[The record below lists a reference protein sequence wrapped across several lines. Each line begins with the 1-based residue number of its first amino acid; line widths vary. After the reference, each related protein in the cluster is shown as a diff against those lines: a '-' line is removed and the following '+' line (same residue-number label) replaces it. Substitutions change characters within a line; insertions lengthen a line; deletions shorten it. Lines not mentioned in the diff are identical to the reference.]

1 MQSRQWRPPR
11 RPGPQSLRNSDSCVL
26 LLADCPLWD
35 SGGRK
40 NVVRGKQ
47 DAWGKT
53 MQTLLNA
60 EGLNCLAAAWSGGG
74 VKSASS
80 RQVPGIGGV
89 AGSGFRIDGSC
100 ANKFFN
106 VT

>member
-1 MQSRQWRPPR
+1 
-11 RPGPQSLRNSDSCVL
+11 
-26 LLADCPLWD
+26 
-35 SGGRK
+35 
-40 NVVRGKQ
+40 
-47 DAWGKT
+47 

-60 EGLNCLAAAWSGGG
+60 ERLNCLAAAWSGGG

-89 AGSGFRIDGSC
+89 AESGFRIDGSC

-106 VT
+106 VTIEMLHSLVVFTSHSVKQSLAFGFAFFHVLTRA